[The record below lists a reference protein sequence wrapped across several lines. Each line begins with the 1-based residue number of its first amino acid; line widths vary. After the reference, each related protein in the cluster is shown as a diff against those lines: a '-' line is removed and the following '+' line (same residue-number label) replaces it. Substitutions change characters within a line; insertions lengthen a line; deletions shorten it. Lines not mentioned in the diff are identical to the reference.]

1 MTESFYIRT
10 EDAADDVLIFP
21 IGTFYRDGKKR
32 EFTKEDAALMVAN
45 FKDGVLGET
54 RLPPVNREHKR
65 ENGKVGSIADVWLTD
80 DGVRGRVDGDLT
92 GFDYLSPEVRW
103 EWTHPHTNVTHKNVL
118 MGAAA
123 TNYPFFLDKMALNSE
138 AALLWM
144 GSDWAEVKQGG
155 ERPQNY
161 NKEGGHK
168 MPDEKELLEQQPE
181 VEVPA
186 VPVTLRLPEDF
197 TEKIASLE
205 AQLKAQSEEFTSK
218 LETERTQRKS
228 VEEKFAESEKARRLM
243 HFGDVI
249 ATFAAADEPEQFAE
263 DLYAVEQLD
272 AELAERMIARLRAN
286 AEAATQGELFAQKS
300 KATAP
305 VIGDP
310 FLAKVEKTRQ
320 EHFSEMP
327 VAEGWVEA
335 EKLVERENKELARD
349 YANRTRGGS

>member
-32 EFTKEDAALMVAN
+32 EFTREDAALMVAN
-45 FKDGVLGET
+45 FKGGVLGEK

-65 ENGKVGSIADVWLTD
+65 EAGKVGSIADVWLTD
-80 DGVRGRVDGDLT
+80 DGVRGKVDGDLT

-144 GSDWAEVKQGG
+144 GSDWAEVKTSGDVPQDYQKELEMTEEAKKVPEQEPVAPLEAVTEAPAEDYA
-155 ERPQNY
+155 ERFAALEEQFATVTANL
-161 NKEGGHK
+161 
-168 MPDEKELLEQQPE
+168 EKE
-181 VEVPA
+181 
-186 VPVTLRLPEDF
+186 
-197 TEKIASLE
+197 
-205 AQLKAQSEEFTSK
+205 KAQRE
-218 LETERTQRKS
+218 S
-228 VEEKFAESEKARRLM
+228 VEEKFAASEKARRLM

-249 ATFAAADEPEQFAE
+249 ATFAVGDEPEQFAE
-263 DLYAVEQLD
+263 DLYKVEQLD
-272 AELAERMIARLRAN
+272 AELAERLIARLRAN
-286 AEAATQGELFAQKS
+286 AEAANSGELFAQKS
-300 KATAP
+300 KATAT

-310 FLAKVEKTRQ
+310 FEGKVEKARV
-320 EHFSEMP
+320 EHFAEKP
-327 VAEGWVEA
+327 KAEGWVLAMDMVAA
-335 EKLVERENKELARD
+335 ENPGLARQYTQD
-349 YANRTRGGS
+349 NRGGSE

>member
-1 MTESFYIRT
+1 
-10 EDAADDVLIFP
+10 
-21 IGTFYRDGKKR
+21 
-32 EFTKEDAALMVAN
+32 
-45 FKDGVLGET
+45 
-54 RLPPVNREHKR
+54 
-65 ENGKVGSIADVWLTD
+65 
-80 DGVRGRVDGDLT
+80 
-92 GFDYLSPEVRW
+92 
-103 EWTHPHTNVTHKNVL
+103 
-118 MGAAA
+118 
-123 TNYPFFLDKMALNSE
+123 
-138 AALLWM
+138 
-144 GSDWAEVKQGG
+144 
-155 ERPQNY
+155 
-161 NKEGGHK
+161 

-310 FLAKVEKTRQ
+310 FEAKVEKARL
-320 EHFSEMP
+320 EHFAEKP
-327 VAEGWVEA
+327 KAEGWVLALDMIAA
-335 EKLVERENKELARD
+335 ENPDMARQ
-349 YANRTRGGS
+349 YATDNRGGSE